1 MEDAFIL
8 ARTLRFL
15 GLSTKQGGAR
25 IAIMRL
31 ESLFANDP
39 QTYNTG
45 MYE

>member
-8 ARTLRFL
+8 ARTMRFL
-15 GLSTKQGGAR
+15 SMNTNQIDAR

>member
-8 ARTLRFL
+8 ARTMRFL
-15 GLSTKQGGAR
+15 SMSAKQIDVQ
-25 IAIMRL
+25 IATMRL
-31 ESLFANDP
+31 ESLFANEP